1 MFHPFISFFTFLVEG
16 WGKGSSLE
24 IEIESEKIFVK
35 ALGLLI
41 IL

>member
-1 MFHPFISFFTFLVEG
+1 MEG

-24 IEIESEKIFVK
+24 TAHESEKIFFK